1 MINICWYFWCF
12 WQFWSTIWVLDGNQ
26 HGQRWFQLLSAP
38 WCICC
43 NFLSLLQ
50 VKNCS
55 MLRLLRPY
63 LFVESKNSLICV
75 QYPICV
81 SCCPLHVHWPLN
93 IDERCEYLQ
102 TWELHQRRTAR
113 PNDHRPFG
121 MRAGE
126 VDHYRN
132 TEYRFK
138 LFWPFGIHVDLSD
151 GSLPFHCR
159 TNG

>member
-1 MINICWYFWCF
+1 MYLTILIFKIRFRKVINICWYFWCF

-63 LFVESKNSLICV
+63 LFVESKNSLIFV

-102 TWELHQRRTAR
+102 TWELGKWSIFFLFLLKAKCSLTSQYWRAVWISTNMRTPSAA
-113 PNDHRPFG
+113 NS
-121 MRAGE
+121 E
-126 VDHYRN
+126 
-132 TEYRFK
+132 T
-138 LFWPFGIHVDLSD
+138 
-151 GSLPFHCR
+151 
-159 TNG
+159 